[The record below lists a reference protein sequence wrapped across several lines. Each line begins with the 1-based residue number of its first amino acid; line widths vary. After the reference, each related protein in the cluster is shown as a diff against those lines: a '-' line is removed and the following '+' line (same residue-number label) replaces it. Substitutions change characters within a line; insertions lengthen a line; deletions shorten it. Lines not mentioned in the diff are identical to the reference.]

1 MADEVK
7 FIEQLIYIIKREY
20 LKVGNIHVYEVNG
33 SS

>member
-20 LKVGNIHVYEVNG
+20 SKVGNIYEVNG